1 MACPLALIRGKR
13 SARLQQES
21 IEEQRRKLQIE
32 IQALKTRVNEIR
44 KKICFPTFYFSIHVM
59 CQCPNEKNVD

>member
-32 IQALKTRVNEIR
+32 IQALKTRVKEIR
-44 KKICFPTFYFSIHVM
+44 KEIWF
-59 CQCPNEKNVD
+59 